1 MNDTRTSVVAPKDLV
16 CYLFAWVL
24 FAVPIM
30 ATVIQNINS
39 NLRLIKSLSDAAGDW
54 LTAAAAT
61 FVVLFVLYRRRNAS
75 VTEDWPNNEHIFEIF
90 AITCAYISVVLL
102 PDRQSSSYWAILL
115 LSTISIVLAT
125 THIFTWSMFEASVG
139 TAMARISAAIL
150 SLGFMLA
157 IGGLGVAS
165 IARIFGLPYHLI
177 AGATG
182 LVGVL
187 LICIW
192 LPVLVVNAT
201 GWRSFRTRN

>member
-1 MNDTRTSVVAPKDLV
+1 MNDTRNSVVTPKDFV

-30 ATVIQNINS
+30 ATLIQNIGCNF
-39 NLRLIKSLSDAAGDW
+39 RLINSLADAAGDW

-90 AITCAYISVVLL
+90 AITCAYISAVLL

-115 LSTISIVLAT
+115 LSTSSIVLAA
-125 THIFTWSMFEASVG
+125 THFFTWSMFKASVG
-139 TAMARISAAIL
+139 TTMAWISAVIL
-150 SLGFMLA
+150 GLGFILA
-157 IGGLGVAS
+157 IAGLGVAS
-165 IARIFGLPYHLI
+165 MARIFGLPYHLI

-182 LVGVL
+182 LVGIL
-187 LICIW
+187 LICVW
-192 LPVLVVNAT
+192 LPVLVVSAI